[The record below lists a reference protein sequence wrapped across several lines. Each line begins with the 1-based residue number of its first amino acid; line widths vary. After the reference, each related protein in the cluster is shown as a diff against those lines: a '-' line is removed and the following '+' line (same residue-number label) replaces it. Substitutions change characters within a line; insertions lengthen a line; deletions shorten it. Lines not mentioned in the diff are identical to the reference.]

1 MKTSSISKAALLYL
15 LFTGI
20 AACVPQREVQNLE
33 KEKKELER
41 KIAVRDSLEQAGGGV
56 DASYQELR
64 SDYLLSLREIEQLRA
79 TNINL
84 NESYQELLARYT
96 NLVNQNRAFMSAASE
111 VQESLRGQAD
121 SRLGESQ
128 EKERRLSQLEAQLN
142 QREQRLQE
150 LESRYGSSMD
160 MRNQEIIDLQAQL
173 AARDQELMRAQSSLS
188 NSLQGNIRE
197 NDLSIRQ
204 SSGRIYI
211 TVSQELLFKTGSAEL
226 DNRGKTALK
235 SIADALKPEPTLRVL
250 VEGHTD
256 NTGSEAK
263 NWSLSFDRALAV
275 TLELMRHGISPQRI
289 TASGRAHYAPI
300 ASNASKEGR
309 ELNRRTEII
318 LLPQE
323 PEGN

>member
-1 MKTSSISKAALLYL
+1 MKTGTISKASLSCLLCISAL
-15 LFTGI
+15 
-20 AACVPQREVQNLE
+20 ACVPQRQFLNLE
-33 KEKKELER
+33 NEKKELER
-41 KIAVRDSLEQAGGGV
+41 KIAVRDSLEQAGGSM
-56 DASYQELR
+56 DAGYQELR
-64 SDYLLSLREIEQLRA
+64 SDYLLSLKDVEQLRA

-96 NLVNQNRAFMSAASE
+96 NLVNQNRNFIAAASE
-111 VQESLRGQAD
+111 VQEGLRGQAD
-121 SRLGESQ
+121 SRLSESQ
-128 EKERRLSQLEAQLN
+128 EKERQLSQLEAQLK

-150 LESRYGSSMD
+150 LESRYGSTLEGH
-160 MRNQEIIDLQAQL
+160 NQEILDLQAQL
-173 AARDQELMRAQSSLS
+173 VARDQELMRTQSSL
-188 NSLQGNIRE
+188 NTSLQTNIRE

-211 TVSQELLFKTGSAEL
+211 TVSQELLFKSGSAEL

-235 SIADALKPEPTLRVL
+235 SIAAALKPEQNMRVL

-256 NTGSEAK
+256 NTGSDAK

-275 TLELMRHGISPQRI
+275 TLELIRHGIPPQRI

-318 LLPQE
+318 LLPQAL
-323 PEGN
+323 EGN

>member
-1 MKTSSISKAALLYL
+1 MKTSTISKAALLYL
-15 LFTGI
+15 FFIGAT
-20 AACVPQREVQNLE
+20 ACIPQRQFLNLE
-33 KEKKELER
+33 NEKKELER
-41 KIAVRDSLEQAGGGV
+41 KIAVRDSLEQAGGSM
-56 DASYQELR
+56 DAGYQELR
-64 SDYLLSLREIEQLRA
+64 SDYLLSLKDVEQLRA

-96 NLVNQNRAFMSAASE
+96 NLVNQNRNFIAAASE
-111 VQESLRGQAD
+111 VQEGLRGQAD
-121 SRLGESQ
+121 SRLSESQ
-128 EKERRLSQLEAQLN
+128 EKERQLSQLEAQLK

-150 LESRYGSSMD
+150 LENRYGSTLEGH
-160 MRNQEIIDLQAQL
+160 NQEILDLQAQL
-173 AARDQELMRAQSSLS
+173 VARDQELMRTQSSL
-188 NSLQGNIRE
+188 NTSLQTDIRE

-211 TVSQELLFKTGSAEL
+211 TVSQELLFKSGSAEL

-235 SIADALKPEPTLRVL
+235 SIADALKPEQTMRVL

-256 NTGSEAK
+256 NTGSDAK

-275 TLELMRHGISPQRI
+275 TLELIRHGIPPQRI